1 VAVRWERTEGRLLA
15 DVTVPPNSEAVVR
28 LPGREDERVRS
39 GAHHFEVADPIPAP
53 GPVTPETP
61 LGEIIDDPAAYAVV
75 VRAMSEAGADP
86 GALSRLNWSNT
97 GALGAVP
104 FIIPPNVRPL
114 IEQGWAEL
122 SASR

>member
-1 VAVRWERTEGRLLA
+1 LEV

-61 LGEIIDDPAAYAVV
+61 LGEIIDDSEAYAVV
-75 VRAMSEAGADP
+75 VRAMSEAGADA
-86 GALSRLNWSNT
+86 GALLRLTWSNT
-97 GALGAVP
+97 GTLGAVP

-122 SASR
+122 SATR